1 MKTISVQF
9 IQRNDSLYR
18 LASALALITVFYNL
32 IEGGVSAYFGM
43 EDETIAL
50 FGFGVD
56 SFVEVISGIGIWH
69 MVRRIRNTKDENPDR
84 FQKNALIITG
94 TSFFIL
100 AVALTITSLV
110 NLSVGHKPE
119 TTIWG
124 IIISS
129 ISIIT
134 MWILIHYKV
143 KVGKEL
149 NSHAILA
156 DAACTRLCMQ
166 LSLILL
172 LASLGYELTG
182 IGGIDSIGALG
193 IAWVSFK
200 EGREAIQKA
209 KGKKCSCDSCET

>member
-9 IQRNDSLYR
+9 IQRSDSLYR
-18 LASALALITVFYNL
+18 LASALALVTIFYNL
-32 IEGGVSAYFGM
+32 IEGAVSVYFGT

-50 FGFGVD
+50 LGFGVD

-69 MVRRIRNTKDENPDR
+69 MVRRIRNSKDENPDR
-84 FQKNALIITG
+84 FQRTALIITG
-94 TSFFIL
+94 VSFFVL
-100 AVALTITSLV
+100 ALALIITSIV
-110 NLSVGHKPE
+110 NLLVGHRPE
-119 TTIWG
+119 TTFWG
-124 IIISS
+124 IVISS

-143 KVGKEL
+143 KVGKGL

-156 DAACTRLCMQ
+156 DAACTRVCMQ

-172 LASLGYELTG
+172 VASLGYELTG

-193 IAWVSFK
+193 IAWFSLK
-200 EGREAIQKA
+200 EGREALQKA
-209 KGKKCSCDSCET
+209 KGKKCSCASCEI